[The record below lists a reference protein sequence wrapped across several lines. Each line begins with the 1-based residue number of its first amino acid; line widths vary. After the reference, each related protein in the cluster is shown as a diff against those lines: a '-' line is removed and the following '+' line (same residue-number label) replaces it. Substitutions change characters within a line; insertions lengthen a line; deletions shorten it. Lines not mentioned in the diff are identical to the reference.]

1 MIIITIILIRWRLVH
16 LPGQQVGAFQVE
28 GAADNAR
35 GDHGCRDGVDLYDD
49 DHDCHDGDNNDGDLY
64 GDCHDG
70 DGDLYHDDYDCH
82 DARVDHDLNDDDLD
96 YNDDK

>member
-35 GDHGCRDGVDLYDD
+35 GDHDCRDGGDLYDD
-49 DHDCHDGDNNDGDLY
+49 DHDCHD
-64 GDCHDG
+64 
-70 DGDLYHDDYDCH
+70 
-82 DARVDHDLNDDDLD
+82 ARGDHDLNDDDLD
-96 YNDDK
+96 DNDDK

>member
-1 MIIITIILIRWRLVH
+1 MIIIVIIIITIIITIILIRWRLVH

-35 GDHGCRDGVDLYDD
+35 GDHGCRDGGDLYDD
-49 DHDCHDGDNNDGDLY
+49 DH
-64 GDCHDG
+64 DCHDG

-82 DARVDHDLNDDDLD
+82 DARF
-96 YNDDK
+96 K

>member
-1 MIIITIILIRWRLVH
+1 MIIIVIIIIITIIITIILIRWCLVH

-35 GDHGCRDGVDLYDD
+35 GDHGCRDG
-49 DHDCHDGDNNDGDLY
+49 GDLY

-82 DARVDHDLNDDDLD
+82 DARVDHDLNDEDLD